1 MYTRNTKNFDRLNF
15 ILDYFDIDWDAIL
28 QANKD
33 DVNLSMQIFMNKVNG
48 LLDKYMPLRKLTQ
61 RI

>member
-33 DVNLSMQIFMNKVNG
+33 DVNLSMQIFMKKWAFGQIYTLEETN
-48 LLDKYMPLRKLTQ
+48 T
-61 RI
+61 